1 MSAFPAIVSVD
12 DHCIEPAHLWQ
23 RWLPAKHRE
32 EGPRI
37 VRRPWELGPG
47 FRQSFRPASS
57 GPETDFWVVGDII
70 QGISVSAAAAGF
82 APEEIGSQP
91 VSFHEMRPGCY
102 DPQSRLADMDVVN
115 VERSLCFPN
124 FARFCGQLFL
134 WMKNRELGL
143 ASLKAYND
151 WMVEE
156 WAGDSR
162 GRLVPLCLI
171 PLWDPRAAADEVR
184 RNAARGVSAV
194 AFSELPAALGL
205 PSIHDADGY
214 WIPFLEACN
223 ETSTLICIHIGSS
236 STVATSSPDAPAS
249 VTLAA
254 TSFNSQLSLS
264 DWLLSG
270 LLARFP
276 NLKLAYSESQIG
288 WIPYV
293 LERIDR
299 IWRVGNAFARI
310 PEALIDPPS
319 SYVKD
324 RIFGCFFEDD
334 FGLKSRYDI
343 GIDQITFETDYPHQ
357 DSTWPHTMAYVEKAM
372 DQLDDEERQK
382 ILRQNAIR
390 MLRLPD
396 ELPS

>member
-1 MSAFPAIVSVD
+1 
-12 DHCIEPAHLWQ
+12 
-23 RWLPAKHRE
+23 
-32 EGPRI
+32 
-37 VRRPWELGPG
+37 
-47 FRQSFRPASS
+47 
-57 GPETDFWVVGDII
+57 VGDII